1 MRGRCIF
8 FTIFFI
14 GLWLSEATAQ
24 MTIGEF
30 ISSSIDDPEVQTY
43 TNQISY
49 LGDKPYKLS
58 PLQSLQFRMQ
68 NRELLYDQQE
78 FALRINPAN
87 PWEVRNNNRYFKSY
101 QNFLSREREVILKEA
116 LVERYLNAILFSYLA
131 ALKSQS
137 DSTQFHLDQQLR
149 ILERQYAS
157 SYFDADEYVKLK
169 VEHLDNLVEVEEVD
183 YDLAGQRHMISRL
196 YPKAHNTTITWNLR
210 DLISVDMVERVVD
223 SLSSVGAI
231 SSFVAYQQEKIRVAN
246 SEYKL
251 EKSNVNVGFLQT
263 EFDQRR
269 VNQDRTPINISFGVT
284 IPIVNPNKGDMAK
297 RKLDLIEAE
306 YDLEEATYEGETD
319 RIILEDRLSGLIQR
333 YRNLRERIVD
343 LEKNN
348 FAQTLSTIK
357 GGDPLIVA
365 QFNQRVG
372 RLKDLLIEI
381 QRDVLLTYI
390 DYLAYTD
397 NLQQQPFVNYLSPG
411 LEAIQK

>member
-1 MRGRCIF
+1 MRGRFIPL
-8 FTIFFI
+8 TIVCL
-14 GLWLSEATAQ
+14 GLFVSNVKAQ

-30 ISSSIDDPEVQTY
+30 IGSSMDDPEVQTF
-43 TNQISY
+43 TKQISY
-49 LGDKPYKLS
+49 LGEKPYKLS
-58 PLQSLQFRMQ
+58 PLQSMQFRMQ

-78 FALRINPAN
+78 FGLRINPSN

-101 QNFLSREREVILKEA
+101 QNYISREREVILKEA
-116 LVERYLNAILFSYLA
+116 LVERYMNAIVFSYLA

-149 ILERQYAS
+149 ILEKQYAS

-196 YPKAHNTTITWNLR
+196 YPKAHNATITWNLR
-210 DLISVDMVERVVD
+210 DLISVDRVERVVD
-223 SLSSVGAI
+223 SISSVGAI
-231 SSFVAYQQEKIRVAN
+231 SSFIAYQQEKIMVAK
-246 SEYKL
+246 SEYNL
-251 EKSNVNVGFLQT
+251 EKSNVNLGFIQG
-263 EFDQRR
+263 EVDQRR
-269 VNQDRTPINISFGVT
+269 INQNRTPINLSFGIT
-284 IPIVNPNKGDMAK
+284 IPLVNPNKGDMAK

-319 RIILEDRLSGLIQR
+319 KIILQDQLSGLIQR
-333 YRNLRERIVD
+333 YRNLRSRIID

-381 QRDVLLTYI
+381 QRDVLLSYV
-390 DYLAYTD
+390 DYLAFTD
-397 NLQQQPFVNYLSPG
+397 NLQQQPFINFLSDS
-411 LEAIQK
+411 LEPIRK

>member
-8 FTIFFI
+8 FAFFCL
-14 GLWLSEATAQ
+14 GLLSSEVKAQ

-30 ISSSIDDPEVQTY
+30 IGSSIDDPEVQTF

-49 LGDKPYKLS
+49 LGEKPYKLS
-58 PLQSLQFRMQ
+58 PLQSMQFRMQ
-68 NRELLYDQQE
+68 NREMLYDQQE
-78 FALRINPAN
+78 FGLRINPAN

-101 QNFLSREREVILKEA
+101 QNFISREREVILKEA

-149 ILERQYAS
+149 ILEKQYAS

-196 YPKAHNTTITWNLR
+196 YPKAHNATITWNLR
-210 DLISVDMVERVVD
+210 DLISVDRIERIVD
-223 SLSSVGAI
+223 SISSVGAI
-231 SSFVAYQQEKIRVAN
+231 SSFIAYQQEKIKVAK
-246 SEYKL
+246 SEYNL
-251 EKSNVNVGFLQT
+251 EKSNVNLGFLQG

-284 IPIVNPNKGDMAK
+284 IPLVNPNKGDMAK

-319 RIILEDRLSGLIQR
+319 RIILVDRLSGLIQR
-333 YRNLRERIVD
+333 YRNLRSRIVD

-381 QRDVLLTYI
+381 QRDVLLTYV
-390 DYLAYTD
+390 DYLAFTD